1 MRILVVVSGNHGQV
15 APFVTEQVDAVRQA
29 GCKTELFCVTGH
41 GLLGYL
47 KNLKPLRAAIHRINP
62 DIVHAHYGLCG
73 LLCTL
78 QHKVPVVVTYHG
90 SDINNRHILP
100 LSRLAMR
107 RASYNIFVSKK
118 LQKKSLD
125 VLKSRCLDV
134 FSSVIPCGV
143 DTTIFHPMNREE
155 ACHIVGLEPEKHY
168 ILFAGAFDNEVKNPQ
183 LAKVAFDLFRAHLD
197 DIIKS
202 QSELKRTEKNA
213 VHLLELKGYS
223 REEVAAL
230 MNTVDCLLMT
240 SHSEGSP
247 QVVKEAIAC
256 GCTVVSVDVGDVRD
270 WIEGSGYGVIVDRTP
285 GAIAKALS
293 KQLENPHKSN
303 CKEKIEQFDNRQ
315 IATKIIKIYN
325 SIITNNIRN
334 QN

>member
-29 GCKTELFCVTGH
+29 GCETELFCVTGH
-41 GLLGYL
+41 GFLGYL
-47 KNLKPLRAAIHRINP
+47 QNLNPLKAAIHRINP

-78 QHKVPVVVTYHG
+78 QHKVSVVVTYHG
-90 SDINNRHILP
+90 SDINNQHILP
-100 LSRLAMR
+100 LSLLAMH
-107 RASYNIFVSKK
+107 RAAYNIFVSKK
-118 LQKKSLD
+118 LQKKSLN
-125 VLKSRCLDV
+125 VSKSRSLKV

-155 ACHIVGLEPEKHY
+155 ACQIVKLAPEKHY
-168 ILFAGAFDNEVKNPQ
+168 ILFAGAFDNEVKNPW
-183 LAKVAFDLFRAHLD
+183 LAKEAFKLLNTQPKQKDVF
-197 DIIKS
+197 
-202 QSELKRTEKNA
+202 
-213 VHLLELKGYS
+213 LLELKGYS
-223 REEVAAL
+223 RTEVAAL
-230 MNTVDCLLMT
+230 MNAVDCLLMT
-240 SHSEGSP
+240 SYSEGSP

-256 GCTVVSVDVGDVRD
+256 GCSVVSVDVGDVRD
-270 WIEGSGYGVIVDRTP
+270 WIEGSDCGVIVDRTP
-285 GAIAKALS
+285 EAIAKALS

-303 CKEKIEQFDNRQ
+303 CKEKIEQFDNRE

-325 SIITNNIRN
+325 SIITNNIRK

>member
-29 GCKTELFCVTGH
+29 GCETELFCVTGH

-90 SDINNRHILP
+90 SDINNQHILP
-100 LSRLAMR
+100 LSLLAMH
-107 RASYNIFVSKK
+107 RAAYNIFVSKK

-143 DTTIFHPMNREE
+143 DITIFQSMNREE

-183 LAKVAFDLFRAHLD
+183 LAKEAFELFKVQPKLNEN
-197 DIIKS
+197 IY
-202 QSELKRTEKNA
+202 
-213 VHLLELKGYS
+213 LLELKGYS
-223 REEVAAL
+223 RTEVAAL
-230 MNTVDCLLMT
+230 MNAVDCLLMT

-325 SIITNNIRN
+325 SIITNNIRK